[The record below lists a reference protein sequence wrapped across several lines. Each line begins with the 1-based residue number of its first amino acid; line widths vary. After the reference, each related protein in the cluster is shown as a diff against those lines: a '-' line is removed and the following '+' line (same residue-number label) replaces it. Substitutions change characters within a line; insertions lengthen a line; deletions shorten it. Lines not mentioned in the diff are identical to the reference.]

1 MIPNLC
7 YAKIVSKMV
16 FSYINCWG
24 LLLTEW
30 ALVYDFWT
38 IFADFEIILEYV
50 IYNFLQTHHV
60 DSTLKPR
67 GNGRFHVVSTWNL
80 RGVFVGMVDEMNGM
94 DFGL

>member
-16 FSYINCWG
+16 FSYINCRG

-67 GNGRFHVVSTWNL
+67 ENGRFHVVSTWNP
-80 RGVFVGMVDEMNGM
+80 RGVFVGLLLKMQCS
-94 DFGL
+94 FIA